1 MKNWPSLI
9 SIKNRPSARLIIGL
23 GRSCYLNLSYIIKIT
38 AYIILALISIGNR
51 PDIIFSSNYLSNNGI
66 LKKHDNIRSV
76 DTILGNQAL
85 GSPGPIQG
93 RAWGWGGEW
102 AGETFPVLRWAWWMI
117 YDIWS
122 YFPTQI
128 HSSPHRNVWFT
139 KYSPL

>member
-1 MKNWPSLI
+1 MEI
-9 SIKNRPSARLIIGL
+9 IKTLVGL

-85 GSPGPIQG
+85 GSRARVQFRAG
-93 RAWGWGGEW
+93 RGSEAE
-102 AGETFPVLRWAWWMI
+102 
-117 YDIWS
+117 
-122 YFPTQI
+122 
-128 HSSPHRNVWFT
+128 N
-139 KYSPL
+139 